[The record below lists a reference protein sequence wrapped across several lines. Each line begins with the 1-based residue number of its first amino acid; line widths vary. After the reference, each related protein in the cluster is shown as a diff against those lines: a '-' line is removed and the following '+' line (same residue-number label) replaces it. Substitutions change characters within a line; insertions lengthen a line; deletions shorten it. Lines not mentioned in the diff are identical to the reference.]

1 LQNRGWDGC
10 LSLATW
16 PAMGKRER
24 VALMGK
30 GVEFEIFVGKLGFCR
45 IVENG
50 KSFNLA
56 RKERKIEKRKMEKNW
71 INEDIFL
78 VSKNENIRNT
88 DSRVKV
94 EHAGKYFG
102 KYRNRPRFKYL
113 GTTRNF
119 HQKSIII

>member
-1 LQNRGWDGC
+1 MQNRRWDGS

-30 GVEFEIFVGKLGFCR
+30 GVEFEIFVGKLEFCR

-56 RKERKIEKRKMEKNW
+56 RKERKIEK
-71 INEDIFL
+71 
-78 VSKNENIRNT
+78 
-88 DSRVKV
+88 
-94 EHAGKYFG
+94 GKWKRIG
-102 KYRNRPRFKYL
+102 
-113 GTTRNF
+113 
-119 HQKSIII
+119 